1 MQIPLDNIHL
11 DAYTRLVIMEDQ
23 VELNEQSQA
32 KSANK
37 RTHLTESELQELL
50 EVARKADVRAWAMF
64 ALAFNHG
71 LRVSEVTAL
80 RLTSFNW
87 KDRTVTVARLKG
99 SMTTTQ
105 SLVDLRGNPTMSDTA
120 ALKEYLKVR
129 IEDGS
134 GLLFVGQKGPMQR
147 WTLTRMFR
155 AYCEKVSAARVSRG
169 LEPIAENA
177 MHFHALKHSC
187 ATILASKVSNIFTVK
202 NYLGH
207 ASISSTMV
215 YCAPDMKSACI
226 EAKEVFTQA
235 FSIL

>member
-1 MQIPLDNIHL
+1 LQSVSFPLKQSKELAGPPDAQNPSTVQIPLDNIHL

-50 EVARKADVRAWAMF
+50 EVARKTDVRAWAMF

-134 GLLFVGQKGPMQR
+134 GLLFVGQ
-147 WTLTRMFR
+147 
-155 AYCEKVSAARVSRG
+155 
-169 LEPIAENA
+169 
-177 MHFHALKHSC
+177 
-187 ATILASKVSNIFTVK
+187 
-202 NYLGH
+202 
-207 ASISSTMV
+207 
-215 YCAPDMKSACI
+215 
-226 EAKEVFTQA
+226 
-235 FSIL
+235 

>member
-1 MQIPLDNIHL
+1 M
-11 DAYTRLVIMEDQ
+11 
-23 VELNEQSQA
+23 ELNEQSQA

-50 EVARKADVRAWAMF
+50 EVARKTDVRAWAMF

-134 GLLFVGQKGPMQR
+134 GLLFVGQ
-147 WTLTRMFR
+147 
-155 AYCEKVSAARVSRG
+155 
-169 LEPIAENA
+169 
-177 MHFHALKHSC
+177 
-187 ATILASKVSNIFTVK
+187 
-202 NYLGH
+202 
-207 ASISSTMV
+207 
-215 YCAPDMKSACI
+215 
-226 EAKEVFTQA
+226 
-235 FSIL
+235 